1 MHMNKHRK
9 GLWEATAAGP
19 RGQRGRCGA
28 RPERGLRVSK
38 NSAEPQGE
46 GCRRRGAEAEV
57 S

>member
-1 MHMNKHRK
+1 MNKHRK
-9 GLWEATAAGP
+9 GCGRPPRRDPGDSVAGVGH
-19 RGQRGRCGA
+19 GQSEGS
-28 RPERGLRVSK
+28 RVSK